1 MKYVV
6 FKEYWNEV
14 FADLIEDYR
23 AGLTPNPDILCNSRL
38 KFTHFH
44 DYALNKIGCD
54 AIATGHYARNSY
66 GENLEFKSEKPAFL
80 LKSIDRSKD
89 QTFFLS
95 QMPQN
100 ALRNTIFP
108 VGELTKERLS
118 GFRNILKVFLIL
130 KTYEEKNANGILTC
144 KIITHLFDILLE
156 LNLYIS
162 FQN

>member
-66 GENLEFKSEKPAFL
+66 GENLEFKSKKPAFL

-95 QMPQN
+95 QMPQT

-108 VGELTKERLS
+108 VGELTKERLT
-118 GFRNILKVFLIL
+118 GFRYNSKFFLLKLL
-130 KTYEEKNANGILTC
+130 KKKMQNGILTC
-144 KIITHLFDILLE
+144 KD
-156 LNLYIS
+156 
-162 FQN
+162 